1 MSISGHPSLGTL
13 APQLHTSYQRDTPS
27 PGLQELP
34 WHPILLQCPCP
45 AGTDQRFGGAVSG
58 CSFPVPFPE
67 LIQLPTQS
75 SPMQVTFAICGMLGS
90 LLNPARGILSC
101 NVFTLDLAKKKKR
114 TEAGEDPMQPEA
126 LQPTCPPAAQLCGV
140 HAAEALCHAHCKR
153 CCNVVFCW
161 AWSVTKGSIII
172 PISASLKIFIV
183 WKRIEAT
190 AQTPLPD

>member
-67 LIQLPTQS
+67 LIQQPTQS

-101 NVFTLDLAKKKKR
+101 NVFTLDLAKKKKKKKEQKLGR
-114 TEAGEDPMQPEA
+114 IPCSLRHCSLPAHQQHSSVVCT
-126 LQPTCPPAAQLCGV
+126 LQEVLQCGV
-140 HAAEALCHAHCKR
+140 LLGLVSYQGLHHYSYLC
-153 CCNVVFCW
+153 
-161 AWSVTKGSIII
+161 
-172 PISASLKIFIV
+172 IS
-183 WKRIEAT
+183 
-190 AQTPLPD
+190 